1 MALDEDGSSTIA
13 VGGFTTSTDEF
24 EEPPKEESKGSNE
37 EYGID
42 DDLDDSDSES
52 SIAESSDSSSESESD
67 DPATAV
73 TLGWRQSSRSRGGS
87 KVSYAE
93 VNENGKKIKKKW
105 RTKKKL
111 TKADRRRIEQ
121 RKSLPK
127 KQQILIPPPGA
138 KIPLAI
144 ERILGRREYHPDSSP
159 SSTRHAM
166 TSSPTHSHSPRKHF
180 GSVPREQYLVKWK
193 KRSYIHATWE
203 DVDYIEPEKLLEW
216 KDFTPAASESSSA
229 VGKTSDESRHR
240 RRLYFGSNEPKGR
253 WFLVKWHG
261 LQHEECTFKTAL
273 NIWKTHQSVIQY
285 KKAPPRPSATSFVK
299 MNESPVY
306 STRNGV
312 GGKKIQLKLR
322 DYQLTGVNWLLFN
335 WYNHLFLKYFS
346 QDMGLGKT
354 IQTIA
359 FLRALSSGRDSQV
372 RGPFLIV
379 GPLSC
384 INQWYREVS
393 EWWSE
398 ANIIFYHGNAASRRK
413 TGVNTPEYNFQVVVT
428 TYEMCTMDSTFLR
441 RVPWQCVV
449 VDEAHRLKNPN
460 SKLALELSQYH
471 REHVVLLTGTPLQN
485 NMSELWA
492 LLHFTDASKFPMLRP
507 FLLRRLKE
515 NVEKNLP
522 PKEETI
528 VEVPLMPLQKQYY
541 RATAANG
548 PSLMNVVME
557 LRKCCNHPYLIRGAE
572 EWLSSGIDLN
582 DSKAIFNRLVEVS
595 GKVVLLDKLLPKLK
609 AGGHKVLIFSQMVR
623 MLNILADWTKHKG
636 FDTERIDGSIRGSG
650 VGINLTAADTV
661 IIFDSDWNPQND
673 IQAMARAH
681 RIGQTKPVKIYRL
694 LTAKTFEVEMFERAS
709 MKLGLDQAVL
719 TNVNDGTK
727 SSGVDGLLKRGA
739 YSVFQDSGDHAESKE
754 FCADDIDG
762 ILARSSYIKKED
774 KETQEKRT
782 GDVDIDD
789 PDFWSKTAD
798 EFAIDNKNRP
808 LMKRIRSVIESE
820 ANKSI
825 PVSNENPDK
834 MDIDSPNEA
843 VPSSEKPSK
852 VAVDISELQWMPET
866 KVTRAVASLHRQEM
880 MWHLQQI
887 VRRAVLNQISDL
899 QSGSDVLEE
908 AIRGIS
914 DGVLDATKL
923 CRDLQKLACPRSSKG
938 YKQPAFWWG
947 NEEDGAL
954 LLGVFLH
961 GWGKHTEIRKN
972 KLFSLRRKYEE
983 LRSATS
989 VFGNDEPKISEE
1001 ELLARKIAEHE
1012 VAIKKQREVEE
1023 AEWESI
1029 ETARVASLHERF
1041 STGLASV
1048 VMFKGKPVRV
1058 RCKLNNKKLNV
1069 DPVQLFTK
1077 RSVPPHG
1084 WQWKRDSLKKIVVSK
1099 TVPWPSDETLNKYT
1113 CWLLTRT
1120 KHISGN
1126 SRGQARRAR
1135 SEKRQ
1140 LDHLRNLA
1148 IQKAINESSWGR
1160 SETTALIRILCR
1172 VGAPPDLGK
1181 ANKHAAKEMENDA
1194 TSNVVNVPDNNE
1206 VLKAPSFSWKAI
1218 VEEAQISGKT
1228 HTDASRY
1235 FYDELFPHAV
1245 SVIEA
1250 NVPLNPQGSSTIM
1263 PQLSPTD
1270 YSERGVRIAKK
1281 FVERIRILRA
1291 LRKLC
1296 GMTSD
1301 KGVGNCDDLKKI
1313 LLYDANIEDVPVWW
1327 VPKIHDFAMWVQLAN
1342 HGFEKSAG
1350 KGKRAE
1356 VVDIYKLQMD
1366 SASPFFTP
1374 TLAAHVKQEFEK
1386 VNGKDFFIKGSP
1398 NLTPEAIDENIAN
1411 WFFKV
1416 ATEMPSP
1423 KESMKRLRRH
1433 VGVDLVLLDGKE
1445 VPTLKTLGGGGGG
1458 SFCKLWRKLS
1468 GTTAKQRRKGEK
1480 RQRKSV
1486 KACIS
1491 WIITQ
1496 IENAEKTKLKEAR
1509 AAQRAADR
1517 AAKRD
1522 EKIARLVKDKLDSM
1536 IRKLEGEEQA
1546 AQRKIV
1552 AQQKIVSSVL
1562 YSIILRVEK
1571 LERADKRAKDRE
1583 FLRNAK
1589 AHEREKINLINA
1601 QIRAHR
1607 SMMNKKRKKKGPRGK
1622 VSLHGLITAGLLVPG
1637 TGVFYIDYRDKQFR
1651 ASLAE
1656 DGTLIDDETGEKF
1669 LTPSGWSIKAK
1680 RRLMPSKQAD
1690 DGWKSVKYEGSA
1702 LELVKKDYLINI
1714 LGPMNGIPPPPPE
1727 ESVCVEDEERLSE
1740 LLNLKETLEAEA
1752 IANKGKPRPLPA
1764 NPKMTITFS
1773 KRPSGGWTAVPFKS
1787 GNKKR
1792 PRNDSLGGSANK
1804 KSKTGNGISKS
1815 HSNNTFVSGLGR
1827 KKRKPSGSAEKK
1839 KKKKKKKRKKASDA
1853 KIDHSIAVQH
1863 NLALWKKWNSQLRRS
1878 SKYGSTTDV
1887 MNMLEKL
1894 KNSKVASLSVLSEVG
1909 IGKTVGKLA
1918 RKHADESIRQTSELL
1933 VKRWREAAQAE
1944 TNGIT
1949 GGI

>member
-1 MALDEDGSSTIA
+1 
-13 VGGFTTSTDEF
+13 
-24 EEPPKEESKGSNE
+24 
-37 EYGID
+37 
-42 DDLDDSDSES
+42 
-52 SIAESSDSSSESESD
+52 
-67 DPATAV
+67 
-73 TLGWRQSSRSRGGS
+73 
-87 KVSYAE
+87 
-93 VNENGKKIKKKW
+93 
-105 RTKKKL
+105 
-111 TKADRRRIEQ
+111 
-121 RKSLPK
+121 
-127 KQQILIPPPGA
+127 
-138 KIPLAI
+138 
-144 ERILGRREYHPDSSP
+144 
-159 SSTRHAM
+159 
-166 TSSPTHSHSPRKHF
+166 
-180 GSVPREQYLVKWK
+180 
-193 KRSYIHATWE
+193 
-203 DVDYIEPEKLLEW
+203 
-216 KDFTPAASESSSA
+216 
-229 VGKTSDESRHR
+229 
-240 RRLYFGSNEPKGR
+240 
-253 WFLVKWHG
+253 
-261 LQHEECTFKTAL
+261 
-273 NIWKTHQSVIQY
+273 
-285 KKAPPRPSATSFVK
+285 
-299 MNESPVY
+299 
-306 STRNGV
+306 
-312 GGKKIQLKLR
+312 
-322 DYQLTGVNWLLFN
+322 
-335 WYNHLFLKYFS
+335 
-346 QDMGLGKT
+346 MGLGKT

-398 ANIIFYHGNAASRRK
+398 ANIIFYHGNAASRRVIQEYEWWKREK

-492 LLHFTDASKFPMLRP
+492 LLHFTDASKFPSLDKFLDNFGNLKNKGHKAVSQLHEVLRP

-541 RATAANG
+541 RAIYERNTDFLYKGATAANG

-636 FDTERIDGSIRGSG
+636 FDTERIDGSIRGSERQNSIDRYMQSPDSFLMLLSTRAGG

-727 SSGVDGLLKRGA
+727 SSGGNNGQHKLSTSEVDGLLKRGA

-774 KETQEKRT
+774 KETQEKRSQANKFST
-782 GDVDIDD
+782 ASFVSSTAGDVDIDD
-789 PDFWSKTAD
+789 PDFWSKTAGLAGPKEDETVTKSKELLDLEESEEEQSDFEELSDDEIDFYDDKVVPGSRDFETNLALWGYGRWNKFNENGTHSEAKVKSLAAKIIQEYYNLADRKID

-983 LRSATS
+983 LKSATS

-1194 TSNVVNVPDNNE
+1194 TSTVVNVPDNNE

-1433 VGVDLVLLDGKE
+1433 VGVDLVLLEGKE